1 MVSTSDGFVML
12 GGAIHCVRMQL
23 CDLGLHSS
31 RAYAGLED
39 CRVATIA
46 TAAAAAA
53 AVVAGVKRELYVGSN
68 ASRRDVV
75 IDGG

>member
-1 MVSTSDGFVML
+1 
-12 GGAIHCVRMQL
+12 MQL

-53 AVVAGVKRELYVGSN
+53 VVAGVKRELYVGSN

>member
-12 GGAIHCVRMQL
+12 GGAVHCVRMQL

-31 RAYAGLED
+31 RAYAGLGD
-39 CRVATIA
+39 RRVAAIV
-46 TAAAAAA
+46 AAAVV
-53 AVVAGVKRELYVGSN
+53 VVAGVKRELYVSSN

>member
-12 GGAIHCVRMQL
+12 GGAIHWVRMQL

-31 RAYAGLED
+31 RAYAGLGS
-39 CRVATIA
+39 CRVAAIV
-46 TAAAAAA
+46 TAAVV
-53 AVVAGVKRELYVGSN
+53 VVAGVKRELYVSSN